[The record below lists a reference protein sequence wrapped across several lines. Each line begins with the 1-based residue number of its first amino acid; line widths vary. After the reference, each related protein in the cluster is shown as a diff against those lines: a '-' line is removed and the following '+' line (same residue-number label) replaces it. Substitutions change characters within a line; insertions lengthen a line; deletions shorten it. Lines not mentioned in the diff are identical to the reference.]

1 MHREL
6 FDEKHRM
13 VKFATLTPN
22 SDQSL
27 PTGEYESDILCQDC
41 DNKVI
46 GGLESYANLVLYG
59 GNVPVKMQ
67 NYQQTDGLEYTKVE
81 GVDYKKFKLFLLS
94 ILWRAGIS
102 ARPFFQQVYLGPYEE
117 KLRQMIINSDP
128 GPATYFPCIISSYR
142 RQKLPTQ
149 IISEP
154 RKFRFDGK
162 ISYSFLICGVLYV
175 FKTIENE
182 TTPWV
187 LESIINESGDLKV
200 LHAKEDVA
208 KGLLNKLFGKEMF

>member
-6 FDEKHRM
+6 FDEKHRL

-46 GGLESYANLVLYG
+46 GGLESYANQILYG
-59 GNVPVKMQ
+59 GNVSVRMQ

-94 ILWRAGIS
+94 ILWRASIS
-102 ARPFFQQVYLGPYEE
+102 ARPFFGQVYLGPYEE

-128 GPATYFPCIISSYR
+128 GPAMYLPCIISSYR
-142 RQKLPTQ
+142 KQKLPTQ

-162 ISYSFLICGVLYV
+162 TAYAFLISGVLYV
-175 FKTIENE
+175 FKIIENE

-187 LESIINESGDLKV
+187 LESIINENSNLIV

-208 KGLLNKLFGKEMF
+208 KRLLNKLFAREIF